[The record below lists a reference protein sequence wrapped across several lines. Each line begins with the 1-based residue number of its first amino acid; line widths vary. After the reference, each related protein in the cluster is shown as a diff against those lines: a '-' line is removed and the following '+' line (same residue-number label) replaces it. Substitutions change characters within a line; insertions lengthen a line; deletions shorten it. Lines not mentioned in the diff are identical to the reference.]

1 MGKTKEQFEK
11 MQEESVLSH
20 HLQGD
25 EDFQYEMWKEQELKR
40 EQDEMERFFLNFNY
54 QIQE

>member
-1 MGKTKEQFEK
+1 MGKTKELFEK
-11 MQEESVLSH
+11 MQDESVLSH
-20 HLQGD
+20 QLQGD